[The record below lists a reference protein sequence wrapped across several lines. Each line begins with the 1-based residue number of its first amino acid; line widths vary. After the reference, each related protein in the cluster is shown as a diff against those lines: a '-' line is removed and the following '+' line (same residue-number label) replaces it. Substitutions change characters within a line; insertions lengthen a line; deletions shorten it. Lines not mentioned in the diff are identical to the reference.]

1 MEKKKPTFLRR
12 LIKGKR
18 GQSMVSYAVITAAI
32 LGGLTV
38 MSMVILPRMLD
49 AYNNFTASLYFG
61 INMPIP

>member
-1 MEKKKPTFLRR
+1 MQKKKATLLRR
-12 LIKGKR
+12 LTRGKR

-61 INMPIP
+61 INMPLP

>member
-1 MEKKKPTFLRR
+1 MRKKKPALLRR
-12 LIKGKR
+12 LLRGKR

-32 LGGLTV
+32 LGGLTA